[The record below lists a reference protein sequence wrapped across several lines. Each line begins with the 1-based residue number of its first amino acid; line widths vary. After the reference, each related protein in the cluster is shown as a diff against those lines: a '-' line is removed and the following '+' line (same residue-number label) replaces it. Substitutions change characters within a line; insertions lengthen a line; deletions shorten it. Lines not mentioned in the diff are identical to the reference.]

1 VPGEAHAD
9 VIGCA
14 DALIAYY
21 AENDP
26 GARRAMMNALAG
38 LPLQAVPP
46 PLRKG
51 SS

>member
-1 VPGEAHAD
+1 MHTD

-26 GARRAMMNALAG
+26 GARQAMMNALEG
-38 LPLQAVPP
+38 LPPEAVPP

-51 SS
+51 NRS